1 MSRVTTLRR
10 CVPAVV
16 VAVASVG
23 CVSDG
28 EPGADEREA
37 RATVPIASVT
47 VPPERLTPFCQAMID
62 LGDRLETDPP
72 DDVGALIIETYE
84 GIVDEVPPEIANEF
98 DAVLT
103 SLRAGTDPDAPG
115 ASSPATTGSDSTGP
129 DSTGPVSTEGDPFFE
144 EGYLPDDDPSRR
156 VNAYV
161 QFACRDTANNP
172 GPPATQPLDDIVVD
186 DTATDATSP

>member
-1 MSRVTTLRR
+1 MSE
-10 CVPAVV
+10 
-16 VAVASVG
+16 
-23 CVSDG
+23 G
-28 EPGADEREA
+28 EPAADGQTD
-37 RATVPIASVT
+37 ATVPIASVT

-62 LGDRLETDPP
+62 LADRLETDPP

-98 DAVLT
+98 DAVLAALRTGADPEVPETTIPPAAT
-103 SLRAGTDPDAPG
+103 SGPLTTD
-115 ASSPATTGSDSTGP
+115 
-129 DSTGPVSTEGDPFFE
+129 GDPFFE
-144 EGYLPDDDPSRR
+144 EGYLPDADPSRR

-186 DTATDATSP
+186 DTTADATTS